1 MKNAIVNTTR
11 QQAAEQAAKDTLTF
25 VSNTVQQLDALAT
38 KREKW
43 ENGEFKKANEG
54 LYALLAD
61 TLALYLNNCDKS
73 AAADTQGKKNVKGLR
88 EELAERLKNEG
99 VKVQKNS
106 ATLGMLVRFV
116 FKSDRKRA
124 HGYSQVLGAALQDEV
139 KPSEL
144 ADYIKAAG
152 GVEEI
157 KRRMVLSETAKAKR
171 EQIAVNA
178 EAVRSN
184 VDYWTLNPLA
194 KVQLDAEGD
203 CVVLLAKPTGDGFV
217 NIVGKL
223 DDVEEALMNA
233 LMLRMAKKAVAK
245 GQSVTLL
252 MPTQDTAFGEE
263 ADADADAGLMAAH
276 G

>member
-1 MKNAIVNTTR
+1 MSNSTKTNAREV
-11 QQAAEQAAKDTLTF
+11 AAKISAAMTLDYVTT
-25 VSNTVQQLDALAT
+25 TVQQLDALAG
-38 KREKW
+38 KREQW
-43 ENGEFKKANEG
+43 ENGVYKKANDG
-54 LYALLAD
+54 LYDLLAD

-88 EELAERLKNEG
+88 QELAERLKAEG

-116 FKSDRKRA
+116 FKSDRKRT
-124 HGYSQVLGAALQDEV
+124 HGYSQVLSAALQDEV

-171 EQIAVNA
+171 EQVTANA
-178 EAVRSN
+178 ETVRGN

-194 KVQLDAEGD
+194 KVQLEAEGD

-217 NIVGKL
+217 NIVGVL
-223 DDVEEALMNA
+223 DEVNEALMNA
-233 LMLRMAKKAVAK
+233 LMLRMAKKAIADGKAVAPI
-245 GQSVTLL
+245 
-252 MPTQDTAFGEE
+252 MPTEDTSFGDV
-263 ADADADAGLMAAH
+263 AATATKLMAAH

>member
-1 MKNAIVNTTR
+1 MSNTTKTNAR
-11 QQAAEQAAKDTLTF
+11 EVAAKISAAVISDYVKT
-25 VSNTVQQLDALAT
+25 TVQQLDALAVR
-38 KREKW
+38 REKW
-43 ENGEFKKANEG
+43 ENGAFKKANEG

-124 HGYSQVLGAALQDEV
+124 HGYSQVLSAALQDGK
-139 KPSEL
+139 KPNEL

-171 EQIAVNA
+171 EQVAANA
-178 EAVRSN
+178 ETVRGN

-194 KVQLDAEGD
+194 KVQLEAEGD

-217 NIVGKL
+217 NIVGVL
-223 DDVEEALMNA
+223 DEVNEALMNA
-233 LMLRMAKKAVAK
+233 LMLRMAKKAVADGK
-245 GQSVTLL
+245 SVEQLQ
-252 MPTQDTAFGEE
+252 PTQDTAFSEE
-263 ADADADAGLMAAH
+263 ADVDAGLMAAH

>member
-1 MKNAIVNTTR
+1 MTKAIVNNSR
-11 QQAAEQAAKDTLTF
+11 QQAANIAAAVTTDF
-25 VSNTVQQLDALAT
+25 VKSTVQQLDALADR
-38 KREKW
+38 REKW
-43 ENGEFKKANEG
+43 ENGVFKKANEG

-73 AAADTQGKKNVKGLR
+73 AAVDTQSKKNVKGLR
-88 EELAERLKNEG
+88 EELARRLKDEG

-106 ATLGMLVRFV
+106 ATLAMLVRFV

-124 HGYSQVLGAALQDEV
+124 HGYAQVLSAALQDEV
-139 KPSEL
+139 KPNEL

-157 KRRMVLSETAKAKR
+157 KRRMVLSEAAKAKR
-171 EQIAVNA
+171 EQISVHA

-194 KVQLDAEGD
+194 KVQLEAEGD
-203 CVVLLAKPTGDGFV
+203 VVVLLAKPTGDGFV

-223 DDVEEALMNA
+223 EDVSETLMNA
-233 LMLRMAKKAVAK
+233 LMLRIAKKAIAEGK
-245 GQSVTLL
+245 SITQMMS
-252 MPTQDTAFGEE
+252 PQDTSFGDAE
-263 ADADADAGLMAAH
+263 AIAQTMLQAQG
-276 G
+276 

>member
-11 QQAAEQAAKDTLTF
+11 QQAAEKAATATLTF
-25 VSNTVQQLDALAT
+25 VTSTVQQLDALSE
-38 KREKW
+38 KREAW
-43 ENGEFKKANEG
+43 EQGAFKKANDG
-54 LYALLAD
+54 LYDLLAE

-73 AAADTQGKKNVKGLR
+73 VASDTQGKKNVKGLR
-88 EELAERLKNEG
+88 EELADRLKAEG

-106 ATLGMLVRFV
+106 TTLGMLARFV

-124 HGYSQVLGAALQDEV
+124 QGYAQVLSAALQDEV
-139 KPSEL
+139 KPNEL

-157 KRRMVLSETAKAKR
+157 KRRMILSDAAKEKR

-184 VDYWTLNPLA
+184 VDYFSLNPLA
-194 KVQLDAEGD
+194 KVQLEAEGD
-203 CVVLLAKPTGDGFV
+203 VVVLLAKPTGDGFV

-233 LMLRMAKKAVAK
+233 LMLRIAKKAIAEGK
-245 GQSVTLL
+245 SITP
-252 MPTQDTAFGEE
+252 MMSTQDSSFGDAE
-263 ADADADAGLMAAH
+263 AIAQTMLEAQG
-276 G
+276 